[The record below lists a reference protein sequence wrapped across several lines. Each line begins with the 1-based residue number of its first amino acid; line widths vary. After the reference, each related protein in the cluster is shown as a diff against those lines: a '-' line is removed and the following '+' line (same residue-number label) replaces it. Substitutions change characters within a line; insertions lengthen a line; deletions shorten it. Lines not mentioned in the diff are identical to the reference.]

1 MLKKLFSIIALCLIT
16 ATAGAQELKCIVKVM
31 ADRIQGVDP
40 AVFTTMEKSISDFMN
55 TRKWT
60 TDEFAPAEKIN
71 CNILINITR
80 RISNDGNGF
89 TATLSVSATRPVYN
103 SDYSSPIVNYQD
115 KDLAFTYSEF
125 NPLQFDDN
133 RVVSTTPLGSNLQAV
148 LAFYAYIIIGLDYES
163 FSPNGGSVYFKRA
176 LNIVNN
182 APDEGKTIT
191 GWKAIENN
199 RNRYWIIDQLLNSR
213 FQELRNYWYTYHR
226 EGLDNMFLKPE
237 DAKKKILGGL
247 PKLQQVQRENPGSI
261 LMQFIFAAKS
271 DEVIKMVNTL
281 PKQERAQYGSMLS
294 QIDISNVAKYNNL
307 K

>member
-1 MLKKLFSIIALCLIT
+1 MLKKLFSIIALCFIT
-16 ATAGAQELKCIVKVM
+16 AAAGAQELKCIVKVM

-40 AVFTTMEKSISDFMN
+40 QVFLTMEKSISDFMN

-60 TDEFAPAEKIN
+60 TDEFTPAEKIN
-71 CNILINITR
+71 CNILINITKR
-80 RISNDGNGF
+80 TSTDGNGF
-89 TATLSVSATRPVYN
+89 SATMSVSSTRPVYN
-103 SDYSSPIVNYQD
+103 SDYSSPTVNYQD
-115 KDLAFTYSEF
+115 RDLVFSYSEF

-133 RVVSTTPLGSNLQAV
+133 RIVQTTAMGSNLTAV

-163 FSPNGGSVYFKRA
+163 FSPNGGTPHFKRA

-182 APDEGKTIT
+182 APEDGKNIP
-191 GWKAIENN
+191 GWKAVENN
-199 RNRYWIIDQLLNSR
+199 RNRYWIIDQLLNTR
-213 FQELRNYWYTYHR
+213 FQEIRNYWYTYHR

-247 PKLQQVQRENPGSI
+247 SKLQQVQKENPGSI

-281 PKQERAQYGSMLS
+281 AKPERAQYATMLA
-294 QIDISNVAKYNNL
+294 QIDISNVSKYNNL

>member
-1 MLKKLFSIIALCLIT
+1 MA
-16 ATAGAQELKCIVKVM
+16 AAANAQELKCVVKVM

-60 TDEFAPAEKIN
+60 TDEFSASEKIN
-71 CNILINITR
+71 CNILINITKR
-80 RISNDGNGF
+80 TSIDGNGF
-89 TATLSVSATRPVYN
+89 TATINVSSTRPVYN
-103 SDYSSPIVNYQD
+103 SDYSSTTVNYQD
-115 KDLAFTYSEF
+115 RDLAFTYSEF

-133 RVVSTTPLGSNLQAV
+133 RIVTTTAMGSNLTAV

-163 FSPNGGSVYFKRA
+163 FSPAGGTPYFKRA

-182 APDEGKTIT
+182 APQEGKNIP
-191 GWKAIENN
+191 GWTAIENN
-199 RNRYWIIDQLLNSR
+199 RNRYWIIDQLLNTR

-226 EGLDNMFLKPE
+226 EGLDNMFLKPD

-247 PKLQQVQRENPGSI
+247 GKLQQVQRENPGSI

-281 PKQERAQYGSMLS
+281 PKQERAQYGAMLS